1 MKIRTL
7 SVGLLLGLA
16 SLAATAPE
24 STAAPSVV
32 VVNPGLILASREYQ
46 RAVMDM
52 DAQVNNY
59 SSFATFRYNQLLTT
73 LASTRGKKNINKAI
87 EAARA
92 DMSLRWSMAYN
103 GVQVIFNNSFND
115 LAEFAGGGT
124 YQSRLI
130 DARNA
135 HITELSNLATDVNS
149 RLNALRR

>member
-52 DAQVNNY
+52 DAQVGVCNAY
-59 SSFATFRYNQLLTT
+59 FSSRYNQLLTT
-73 LASTRGKKNINKAI
+73 LQTTRGKKNINKAV

-92 DMSLRWSMAYN
+92 DMIQQRNNTFNSLQIIAS
-103 GVQVIFNNSFND
+103 NSYND
-115 LAEFAGGGT
+115 LAEFVGGST
-124 YQSRLI
+124 YQLRLI
-130 DARNA
+130 DARNSHMA
-135 HITELSNLATDVNS
+135 QLSNLSTTMNN